1 MRCRTAERLLHL
13 YREDELD
20 PDQNEALARHLLT
33 CDVCRERAEVIRSG
47 LERLE
52 SARRQATLPEVPAGL
67 KESVLRRTV
76 AQGAPR
82 RTARRPYR
90 EYGLLPLLRPVP
102 ALLGLL
108 LLGVLAWQEF
118 TLLDRLADLENRL
131 EQAGDRATVGTLG
144 RGLEPA
150 LGWGLDRIESA
161 VRLFESTASV
171 GSGTELVVVRR
182 SDLEALQGALR
193 RLTGPAM
200 TLPPEVVRLFP
211 ELGAVR
217 LDDGLDRDELDLLLT
232 RRPELLHLL
241 RTL

>member
-13 YREDELD
+13 YREDELH
-20 PDQNEALARHLLT
+20 PDQNEALERHLLT
-33 CDVCRERAEVIRSG
+33 CDVCRERAAVIRSG

-52 SARRQATLPEVPAGL
+52 SARRQASPPEVPAGL
-67 KESVLRRTV
+67 KESILRRTV

-108 LLGVLAWQEF
+108 LLALLAWQEF
-118 TLLDRLADLENRL
+118 TLLERLARLEARL
-131 EQAGDRATVGTLG
+131 EQTGAQALPAASG
-144 RGLEPA
+144 RG
-150 LGWGLDRIESA
+150 WGPLLDRDLDQMEA
-161 VRLFESTASV
+161 ALRLFEAAAPV
-171 GSGTELVVVRR
+171 GSGAELVVVRR
-182 SDLEALQGALR
+182 SDLEVLQDALR

-200 TLPPEVVRLFP
+200 TLPPEVVSLFP